1 MMFLGSSVCHQLAER
16 SYFYEG
22 TQMPLCARCIG
33 IHFGF
38 ALSAIF
44 LATGTRRYASD
55 LPSLGQLVAMSVIMS
70 LFMVDAGLSYSGL
83 SVSTNLRR
91 SLSGLCLGVV
101 IPFVLFPMLNM
112 FALPNRNPRKL
123 FGNWTTWL
131 WVGGLYLLA
140 AALILLSDEN
150 VVLFY
155 AVSIIGVV
163 GVFLFFS
170 TLASVEVMLILDKSR
185 MPSTR
190 KLAIGAAIAV
200 VALTVMAIIHQIVSP
215 SL

>member
-1 MMFLGSSVCHQLAER
+1 
-16 SYFYEG
+16 
-22 TQMPLCARCIG
+22 
-33 IHFGF
+33 
-38 ALSAIF
+38 
-44 LATGTRRYASD
+44 
-55 LPSLGQLVAMSVIMS
+55 MS
-70 LFMVDAGLSYSGL
+70 LFVVDAGLSYSGL

-112 FALPNRNPRKL
+112 FAHPGRNPRKL

-163 GVFLFFS
+163 GVFMFFS
-170 TLASVEVMLILDKSR
+170 TLASIEVMLILDKSR

-190 KLAIGAAIAV
+190 KLAIGVAV
-200 VALTVMAIIHQIVSP
+200 AVIALTVMAIVHQIVSP